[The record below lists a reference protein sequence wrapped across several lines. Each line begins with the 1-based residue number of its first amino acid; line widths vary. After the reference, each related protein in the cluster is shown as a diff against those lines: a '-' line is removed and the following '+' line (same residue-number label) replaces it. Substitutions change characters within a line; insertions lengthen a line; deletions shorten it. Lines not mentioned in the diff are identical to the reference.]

1 MNKVYLFLMFFLL
14 CGCNPQE
21 GKFVSFPVVG
31 YIHLENSILE
41 ISEIIT
47 DLEVPW
53 DINASIKSKIW
64 FTQIKGSVHVLD
76 LQTGNQEEVFQIPD
90 IIAKKSYG
98 LLGMAIHPEKHFIF
112 LHYTFGFTNEAK
124 EEQIFSRLVRFNL
137 DGQNLSQKLILLDSL
152 PGATYHNGS
161 RIVISHD
168 DKLFF
173 SLGDVG
179 QTESVMDEA
188 FAGGKIH
195 RLNLDGSIP
204 EDNPIEG
211 NSTWAKGLRNTQGL
225 TFGKNGNLYGSD
237 HGPAT
242 DDEINLLI
250 KGGNYGWPE
259 IHGYIDQEKEK
270 AYAAK
275 HALIE
280 PLKAWTPTIA
290 TAGLAYYGSDEIPEW
305 ENMLILASLKGMSL
319 RILHL
324 DSKGKQILSE
334 DIFLQK
340 TFGRI
345 RAIAVAAD
353 GSIYFTTS
361 NRDWHPRFQPWMYID
376 LPEDPDRVLRIR
388 KLQASEHPIE
398 GLPIFEKD
406 ENPITLLDENWNYE
420 VPQELEMG
428 AILYSTHCLVCH
440 SPEGKGG
447 DGLIPPISQTDW
459 VTGDKGRLIRLMLK
473 GLSGPIEVNGH
484 TYNQEMPA
492 FDFLNDVEIA
502 ELLTFIRNEF
512 GNKAGAVIAG
522 EVFEE
527 RKSLKSKP

>member
-1 MNKVYLFLMFFLL
+1 MNKAYLFLLFIYLYS
-14 CGCNPQE
+14 CKPKQE
-21 GKFVSFPVVG
+21 TSSVFPAVG
-31 YIHLENSILE
+31 YIQLEDSILE

-47 DLEVPW
+47 GLQVPW
-53 DINASIKSKIW
+53 DINASIEGEIW
-64 FTQIKGSVHVLD
+64 FTQVKGTVHVLE
-76 LQTGNQEEVFQIPD
+76 LSSGNQKEVYEIPD
-90 IIAKKSYG
+90 IVAKKSYG
-98 LLGMAIHPEKHFIF
+98 LLGMALHPEKRLLF
-112 LHYTFGFTNEAK
+112 LHYTFALTKETK

-137 DGQNLSQKLILLDSL
+137 DRQNLSQKLILLDSL

-168 DKLFF
+168 DKLYF

-179 QTESVMDEA
+179 RTESVMDDT
-188 FAGGKIH
+188 FAGGKVH

-211 NSTWAKGLRNTQGL
+211 SSIWAKGLRNTQGL

-305 ENMLILASLKGMSL
+305 ENTLILASLKGMSL

-353 GSIYFTTS
+353 GSVYFTTS
-361 NRDWHPRFQPWMYID
+361 NRDWHPRYQPWMYND
-376 LPEDPDRVLRIR
+376 LPETPDRILRIR
-388 KLQASEHPIE
+388 KLEASEKPIE
-398 GLPIFEKD
+398 DLPVFRKE
-406 ENPITLLDENWNYE
+406 EEPLPLLDENWDFE
-420 VPQELEMG
+420 VPKELESG
-428 AILYSTHCLVCH
+428 AILYRTHCLVCH
-440 SPEGKGG
+440 SPEGKGAEG
-447 DGLIPPISQTDW
+447 FIPPLSQTDW

-473 GLSGPIEVNGH
+473 GLSGPIEVNGQ

-512 GNKAGAVIAG
+512 GNKADAVIAG

-527 RKSLKSKP
+527 RKSLK